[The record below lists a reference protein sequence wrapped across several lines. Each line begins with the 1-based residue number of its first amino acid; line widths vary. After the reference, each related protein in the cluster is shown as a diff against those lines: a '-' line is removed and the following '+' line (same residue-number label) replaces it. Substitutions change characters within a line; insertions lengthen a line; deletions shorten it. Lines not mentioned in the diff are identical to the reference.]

1 MFSLSPF
8 SLGVNIIKEQAK
20 IQEPGLPLLKGNVKV
35 NKQTNK
41 QTNKTKKLMGL
52 FVHLFC
58 PDLIVSN

>member
-1 MFSLSPF
+1 MALSTSRKMFSLSPF

-41 QTNKTKKLMGL
+41 QTKQK
-52 FVHLFC
+52 
-58 PDLIVSN
+58 S